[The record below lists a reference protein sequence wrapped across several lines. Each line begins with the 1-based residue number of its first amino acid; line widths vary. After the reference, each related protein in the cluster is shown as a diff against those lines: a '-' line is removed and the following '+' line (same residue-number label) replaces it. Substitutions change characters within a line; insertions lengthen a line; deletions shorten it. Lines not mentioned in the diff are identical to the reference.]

1 MAYVDFTY
9 YSTSFGGTTIPE
21 TDFTKYEIKARTFL
35 NNITFNRLTGESV
48 TITEEVKNCMCEMME
63 CKYNLDNS
71 ENVIA
76 SETVDNHSVTYAVNK
91 TIIEETEQQK
101 LYRIA
106 KLYLS
111 NTNLLY
117 RGV

>member
-21 TDFTKYEIKARTFL
+21 ADFLKLERQARTFL
-35 NNITFNRLTGESV
+35 NNITFNRLTGESAI
-48 TITEEVKNCMCEMME
+48 ITNEVKDCICEMME

-71 ENVIA
+71 ENTIA
-76 SETVDNHSVTYAVNK
+76 SETVDSHSVTYAVDKNA
-91 TIIEETEQQK
+91 IEETEQQK

>member
-1 MAYVDFTY
+1 MYVTLDY
-9 YSTSFGGTTIPE
+9 YNNTFGGSAIPS
-21 TDFTKYEIKARTFL
+21 DSFNSYERKARIFL
-35 NNITFNRLTGESV
+35 DNITFNRLKGESV
-48 TITEEVKNCMCEMME
+48 TIAEEVKNCMCEMME

-71 ENVIA
+71 ENIIA
-76 SETVDNHSVTYAVNK
+76 SETVDSHSVTYAVNK

>member
-1 MAYVDFTY
+1 MYTDFEY
-9 YSTSFGGTTIPE
+9 YQTNFGGTTIPS
-21 TDFTKYEIKARTFL
+21 DSFNAYERKARVFL
-35 NNITFNRLTGESV
+35 DLVTFNRLKNDNTLIDD
-48 TITEEVKNCMCEMME
+48 TVKDCLCEMME
-63 CKYNLDNS
+63 TKFNLDNS

-76 SETVDNHSVTYAVNK
+76 SETVDSHSVTYAVDKNA
-91 TIIEETEQQK
+91 IEETEEQK
-101 LYRIA
+101 LYKIV

>member
-1 MAYVDFTY
+1 MYVTY
-9 YSTSFGGTTIPE
+9 ADYTSSFGGSTIPE
-21 TDFTKYEIKARTFL
+21 TQFTSYERQARVFL
-35 NNITFNRLTGESV
+35 DNITFNRIKADATL
-48 TITEEVKNCMCEMME
+48 ITSEVKDCMCEMME

-71 ENVIA
+71 ENTIA
-76 SETVDNHSVTYAVNK
+76 SETVDSHSVTYAVNK
-91 TIIEETEQQK
+91 TIIDETEQQK
-101 LYRIA
+101 LYKIA